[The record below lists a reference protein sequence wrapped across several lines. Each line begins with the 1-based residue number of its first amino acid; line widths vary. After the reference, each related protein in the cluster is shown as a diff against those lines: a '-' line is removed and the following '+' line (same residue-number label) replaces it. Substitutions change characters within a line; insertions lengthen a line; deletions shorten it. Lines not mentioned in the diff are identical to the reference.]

1 MASVDGT
8 PVPPAVQ
15 AKVNGIVEQD
25 AAKGRVPV
33 HTFDPDASPEDKAAA
48 AGKTSAKLGLE
59 DESLK
64 SAAKGECVCAVY
76 PPPPLLG
83 SSPTAV
89 RPALTAAA
97 R

>member
-8 PVPPAVQ
+8 AVPTNVQ

-33 HTFDPDASPEDKAAA
+33 HTFDPDASPQAKAAA
-48 AGKTSAKLGLE
+48 AGKEKHKLGIE
-59 DESLK
+59 NDDVK
-64 SAAKGECVCAVY
+64 SGGKGM
-76 PPPPLLG
+76 PL
-83 SSPTAV
+83 P
-89 RPALTAAA
+89 R